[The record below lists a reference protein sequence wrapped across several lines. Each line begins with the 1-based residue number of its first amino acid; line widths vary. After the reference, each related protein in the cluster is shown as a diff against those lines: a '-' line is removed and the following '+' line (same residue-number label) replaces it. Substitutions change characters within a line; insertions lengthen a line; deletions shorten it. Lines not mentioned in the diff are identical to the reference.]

1 MQRRRSRKPRQDS
14 LLSSDT
20 EDSQVEAARNAA
32 LRLLTRRMRTNREIE
47 DELDSRGFSK
57 TVVSRVTER
66 LRSVGLIND
75 NEYAGAFLR
84 TSLKLRPRS
93 YKVLRAEL
101 VKKGVRP
108 EVANG
113 AIRESLKSTPE
124 VDVARGVFAKVARRY
139 EKLPQRERRRKLF
152 SFLGRRG
159 FSLDTI
165 SGLMG
170 EEDLMGERD
179 LLGEGEEDV

>member
-1 MQRRRSRKPRQDS
+1 MQRRRSRKPQQDS
-14 LLSSDT
+14 LFSSDT

-32 LRLLTRRMRTNREIE
+32 LGLLTRRMRTNREIE
-47 DELDSRGFSK
+47 EALASRGFPK
-57 TVVSRVTER
+57 EVVSKVTER
-66 LRSVGLIND
+66 LGSVGLIND
-75 NEYAGAFLR
+75 SEYAGAFLR

-101 VKKGVRP
+101 IKKGVSP
-108 EVANG
+108 EIANG
-113 AIRESLKSTPE
+113 AIRESLKSAPE
-124 VDVARGVFAKVARRY
+124 VDVARGVFAKVSRRY
-139 EKLPQRERRRKLF
+139 EKLPQRERKRKLF

-165 SGLMG
+165 S
-170 EEDLMGERD
+170 DLLREGD

>member
-1 MQRRRSRKPRQDS
+1 LKRRRSRKPQQDS
-14 LLSSDT
+14 LFSSDT

-32 LRLLTRRMRTNREIE
+32 LRVLTRRMRTNREIE
-47 DELDSRGFSK
+47 DELDSRGFSRN
-57 TVVSRVTER
+57 VVSRVTER

-75 NEYAGAFLR
+75 SEYAGAFLR

-101 VKKGVRP
+101 VKKGISP
-108 EVANG
+108 EVANN
-113 AIRESLKSTPE
+113 AVREALKSAPE
-124 VDVARGVFAKVARRY
+124 VDVAREVFAKASRRY
-139 EKLPQRERRRKLF
+139 QKLPQREKRRRLF

-159 FSLDTI
+159 FSLETI
-165 SGLMG
+165 S
-170 EEDLMGERD
+170 E